1 MNAVAQ
7 EDRPWE
13 LVVVVGASAGG
24 IEALQRFVRALPPN
38 LPLALL
44 IVLHVPASGS
54 SLPQILA
61 RAGAYPAAHAVD
73 GEPIEPG
80 RIMIA
85 PPDHHLVVEGRIV
98 RVRQTQREDGYRPAI
113 DTLFR
118 SAAQALGPNVVG
130 VILSGA
136 LSDGAQGLATIKRH
150 GGLTLVQDPAEARY
164 GSMPHA
170 AIDAAEPHHVLPVA
184 EIASLVAGLAVRGAA
199 AEASQSVS

>member
-1 MNAVAQ
+1 MNAVVE
-7 EDRPWE
+7 EDRPSQ

-54 SLPQILA
+54 LLPQILA
-61 RAGAYPAAHAVD
+61 RVASYPAAHAVD
-73 GEPIEPG
+73 GEPIQPG

-85 PPDHHLVVEGRIV
+85 PPDHHLVVEERVV
-98 RVRQTQREDGYRPAI
+98 RVRRTQREDGYRPAI

-118 SAAQALGPNVVG
+118 SAAEALGPNVVG

-150 GGLTLVQDPAEARY
+150 GGLTLVQDPDEARY
-164 GSMPHA
+164 GSMPQAAIHA
-170 AIDAAEPHHVLPVA
+170 ADPHHVLPVA
-184 EIASLVAGLAVRGAA
+184 ELAALVAGLGIRGGV
-199 AEASQSVS
+199 AEASQSPS

>member
-130 VILSGA
+130 VIL
-136 LSDGAQGLATIKRH
+136 AQLFDISH
-150 GGLTLVQDPAEARY
+150 
-164 GSMPHA
+164 
-170 AIDAAEPHHVLPVA
+170 LPRTQHFRQRVVDLLF
-184 EIASLVAGLAVRGAA
+184 IGQGNQHLGAVRGRRR
-199 AEASQSVS
+199 V

>member
-1 MNAVAQ
+1 MNAVAA
-7 EDRPWE
+7 EGRPSQ

-44 IVLHVPASGS
+44 IVMHVPASGS

-61 RAGAYPAAHAVD
+61 RAAAYPAAHAVD

-85 PPDHHLVVEGRIV
+85 PPDHHLVVEGGVV
-98 RVRQTQREDGYRPAI
+98 RVRHTQREDGYRPAI

-118 SAAQALGPNVVG
+118 SAAEALGPDVVG

-136 LSDGAQGLATIKRH
+136 LSDGAQGLAAIKRH
-150 GGLTLVQDPAEARY
+150 GGLTLVQDPDEARY
-164 GSMPHA
+164 GSMPQA
-170 AIDAAEPHHVLPVA
+170 AIHAAEPHHVLPVA
-184 EIASLVAGLAVRGAA
+184 EIAAIVAGLGARGAA
-199 AEASQSVS
+199 AEASQS